1 MWLIA
6 ACLFTLVASVR
17 AETYVVLPFGNA
29 ALDKSLD
36 WIGESIADDVS
47 EALTGE
53 GFVTPR
59 RVDRVEVYHRLSLR
73 SYARLSKASVIKIG
87 EELDAEH
94 VIYGEFD
101 VKPAVGGGTNKT
113 RGTLQITGRVLDL
126 RLLKQGPEFQET
138 GALEELA
145 LLQNHFAWQTLRVFK
160 PNGVPEDV
168 FRQRHPAVRVD
179 AVENYIRGLLAANA
193 DEKHR
198 LFSQAAR
205 LDPKYTLPLVQ
216 LGLLDWKK
224 KDYRSAADLF
234 QKIPENDAHYR
245 EAEFYLGLCRYQQG
259 DFAGAQKAFQIV
271 AQMVP
276 LNEVW
281 NNLGAAASRRNQTEA
296 LENFRKALEGDGRD
310 PAYLFNVGYL
320 LWKQDKFDEAAE
332 KFRAVLDQDP
342 ADSVA
347 GALLARCNTRSG
359 PRPSDTRT
367 EGLERLKTNYEE
379 SQYWQLKAVL
389 QRQEN

>member
-1 MWLIA
+1 MRLLA
-6 ACLFTLVASVR
+6 ACFFTLAVGLH

-29 ALDKSLD
+29 ALDKNLD

-47 EALTGE
+47 EILGGE
-53 GFVTPR
+53 GFVTPGR
-59 RVDRVEVYHRLSLR
+59 EDRVAVYHRLSLR
-73 SYARLSKASVIKIG
+73 PYARLSKASVIKIG

-94 VIYGEFD
+94 VIYGEFG
-101 VKPAVGGGTNKT
+101 VKPAIGGGANKT

-126 RLLKQGPEFQET
+126 RRLKQGPEFRET
-138 GALEELA
+138 GALEDLA

-160 PNGVPEDV
+160 ANGVPEDE
-168 FRQRHPAVRVD
+168 FRGRHPAVRVD
-179 AVENYIRGLLAANA
+179 AVENYIRGLLAANT

-205 LDPKYTLPLVQ
+205 LDPKYTLPVVQ

-234 QKIPENDAHYR
+234 QKIPESDGHYR
-245 EAEFYLGLCRYQQG
+245 EAEFYLGLCRYHQG

-320 LWKQDKFDEAAE
+320 LWKQGKFEEAAE

-347 GALLARCNTRSG
+347 GALLARCNSRSG